1 MAHSNEKTK
10 FLYPQSLSI
19 VKVIAPMKYKRSIV
33 KAIEVNGEIEPIVVD
48 PRTGA
53 DQLHIEDRRNK
64 LEIVRNKLSSLI
76 HSFNKSIITK
86 RNALNTGNTEE
97 ETLKFVEEIYE
108 TKGKQLEQIIA
119 RHDEIERRITE
130 LVGLS
135 KTLVELRTVGIETT
149 DQTSSL
155 QDTRHTT
162 TFVGSLLPS
171 QLNLLYWYISEVT
184 NNRYF
189 IKEGQLGEN
198 EEIAI
203 VTVLKDDAE
212 SANAKLKSMNFIN
225 IDIPRDGDFEGLTV
239 ADCEQEIAEL
249 RDEDADIDVSILEY
263 AKNHGFDL
271 IAGLEACEVELSR
284 IAVEFKMKR
293 TRDTCVL
300 WAWLPDDR
308 KNEFKTAMHTATE
321 GSALVDYKSGQFD
334 PTITP
339 TYTKNKEFMKP
350 MRTLVSSYGIPSQ
363 NEIDPYPF
371 FRFLFPVLFG
381 IMFADVGHGFLL
393 TLVGIWAYRK
403 KQKMDEVPQGIKGF
417 LFGGA
422 ELLIIMG
429 ITAFFLGFVFNS
441 VFGDETILWTVPQL
455 RALFENTS
463 WSFLYT
469 VKEVTENGETE
480 RIIKRNYVNRLIF
493 DFTLGA
499 IVILIGLFLN
509 LYQLYNYRHSNA
521 DLHAAIT
528 LTGVYMSAI
537 FAALFAAVKI
547 LFMVYAFVVLL
558 IVLIIATLWIEKRAH
573 GVDGLM
579 LGVDHLIS
587 LLSNTFSFGRILA
600 MNTIH
605 YVLAFLPYLFL
616 NNVFPGLL
624 NENVEHISWLDSPLL
639 IFMWF
644 VSAAIGAAI
653 ILPVETTFS
662 SMQSLRLNWVEFFG
676 KFFKGE
682 GVEFKPVKVKRIYTT
697 DS

>member
-339 TYTKNKEFMKP
+339 TYTKNKEFMKCLKEE
-350 MRTLVSSYGIPSQ
+350 RTL
-363 NEIDPYPF
+363 F
-371 FRFLFPVLFG
+371 
-381 IMFADVGHGFLL
+381 
-393 TLVGIWAYRK
+393 
-403 KQKMDEVPQGIKGF
+403 
-417 LFGGA
+417 
-422 ELLIIMG
+422 
-429 ITAFFLGFVFNS
+429 FNS
-441 VFGDETILWTVPQL
+441 YDERYIYKNLMILSSI
-455 RALFENTS
+455 ENFIHKINEKPFVQRLAIINNIS
-463 WSFLYT
+463 DMRKIY
-469 VKEVTENGETE
+469 KE
-480 RIIKRNYVNRLIF
+480 
-493 DFTLGA
+493 
-499 IVILIGLFLN
+499 
-509 LYQLYNYRHSNA
+509 
-521 DLHAAIT
+521 AIT
-528 LTGVYMSAI
+528 EGRS
-537 FAALFAAVKI
+537 
-547 LFMVYAFVVLL
+547 
-558 IVLIIATLWIEKRAH
+558 TLM
-573 GVDGLM
+573 D
-579 LGVDHLIS
+579 D
-587 LLSNTFSFGRILA
+587 
-600 MNTIH
+600 
-605 YVLAFLPYLFL
+605 YLK
-616 NNVFPGLL
+616 NK
-624 NENVEHISWLDSPLL
+624 
-639 IFMWF
+639 
-644 VSAAIGAAI
+644 
-653 ILPVETTFS
+653 
-662 SMQSLRLNWVEFFG
+662 EFTMTR
-676 KFFKGE
+676 E
-682 GVEFKPVKVKRIYTT
+682 YRRTYIR
-697 DS
+697 

>member
-1 MAHSNEKTK
+1 M
-10 FLYPQSLSI
+10 
-19 VKVIAPMKYKRSIV
+19 
-33 KAIEVNGEIEPIVVD
+33 VD

-212 SANAKLKSMNFIN
+212 SASAKLKSMNFIN

-308 KNEFKTAMHTATE
+308 KDEFKTAMHTATE

-339 TYTKNKEFMKP
+339 TYTKNKEFMQP

-441 VFGDETILWTVPQL
+441 
-455 RALFENTS
+455 
-463 WSFLYT
+463 
-469 VKEVTENGETE
+469 
-480 RIIKRNYVNRLIF
+480 
-493 DFTLGA
+493 
-499 IVILIGLFLN
+499 
-509 LYQLYNYRHSNA
+509 
-521 DLHAAIT
+521 
-528 LTGVYMSAI
+528 
-537 FAALFAAVKI
+537 
-547 LFMVYAFVVLL
+547 
-558 IVLIIATLWIEKRAH
+558 
-573 GVDGLM
+573 
-579 LGVDHLIS
+579 
-587 LLSNTFSFGRILA
+587 
-600 MNTIH
+600 
-605 YVLAFLPYLFL
+605 
-616 NNVFPGLL
+616 
-624 NENVEHISWLDSPLL
+624 
-639 IFMWF
+639 
-644 VSAAIGAAI
+644 
-653 ILPVETTFS
+653 
-662 SMQSLRLNWVEFFG
+662 
-676 KFFKGE
+676 
-682 GVEFKPVKVKRIYTT
+682 
-697 DS
+697 